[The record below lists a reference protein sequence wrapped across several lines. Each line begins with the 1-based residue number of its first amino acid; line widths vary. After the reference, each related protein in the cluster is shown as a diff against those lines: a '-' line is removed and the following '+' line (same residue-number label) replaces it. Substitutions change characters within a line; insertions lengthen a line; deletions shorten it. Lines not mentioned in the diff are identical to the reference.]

1 VFAFSPPALP
11 GNTGGPPMQFVIRTT
26 GDYQTL
32 ADVVD
37 KMQKEAQKSG
47 LFIFTDVDLKFDT
60 PQIEFKVDAAKA
72 NRLGINMADI
82 GGSLAT
88 LLGGNYVNRFNLYG
102 RSYEVI
108 PQVPRDFR
116 LTADWLTQYR
126 VRTSSGELVP
136 LSTVATI
143 SKTTQPNALTN
154 FQQLSSATLQGVP
167 FPGHTLGEALDFL
180 KDKAKDIFP
189 AGYTYDFQGESRQ
202 LVQEGNTLTIT
213 FIFSLI
219 LIFLVLAAQFES
231 FRDPFVILIALPT
244 AMFGALLP
252 LNMLGVMGLASINIY
267 TQIGLV
273 TLIGLISKHGI
284 LMTEFANRMQ
294 EEQGMTRRE
303 AIEHAAGV
311 RLRPILMTTAAMV
324 VGMVPLVI
332 AEGAGAKSRAAIG
345 IVIAFGM
352 FIGTLFTL
360 FVTPAIYTFV
370 ARDHR
375 AAPRDRDEDEPVML
389 PEHVRPAQ
397 AAE

>member
-1 VFAFSPPALP
+1 
-11 GNTGGPPMQFVIRTT
+11 
-26 GDYQTL
+26 
-32 ADVVD
+32 
-37 KMQKEAQKSG
+37 
-47 LFIFTDVDLKFDT
+47 
-60 PQIEFKVDAAKA
+60 
-72 NRLGINMADI
+72 
-82 GGSLAT
+82 
-88 LLGGNYVNRFNLYG
+88 
-102 RSYEVI
+102 
-108 PQVPRDFR
+108 
-116 LTADWLTQYR
+116 

-180 KDKAKDIFP
+180 KDKAKEIFP

-252 LNMLGVMGLASINIY
+252 LNLLGVMGLASINIY

-294 EEQGMTRRE
+294 EEEGMSRRD

-352 FIGTLFTL
+352 FIGTMFTL

-375 AAPRDRDEDEPVML
+375 AGREQEEEAVIPARL
-389 PEHVRPAQ
+389 PAAH

>member
-1 VFAFSPPALP
+1 
-11 GNTGGPPMQFVIRTT
+11 
-26 GDYQTL
+26 
-32 ADVVD
+32 
-37 KMQKEAQKSG
+37 
-47 LFIFTDVDLKFDT
+47 
-60 PQIEFKVDAAKA
+60 
-72 NRLGINMADI
+72 
-82 GGSLAT
+82 
-88 LLGGNYVNRFNLYG
+88 
-102 RSYEVI
+102 
-108 PQVPRDFR
+108 
-116 LTADWLTQYR
+116 
-126 VRTSSGELVP
+126 
-136 LSTVATI
+136 VATI

-180 KDKAKDIFP
+180 KAKAKEIFP

-252 LNMLGVMGLASINIY
+252 LNMLGVMGMASINIY

>member
-1 VFAFSPPALP
+1 
-11 GNTGGPPMQFVIRTT
+11 
-26 GDYQTL
+26 
-32 ADVVD
+32 
-37 KMQKEAQKSG
+37 MQKEAQKSG
-47 LFIFTDVDLKFDT
+47 LFIFTDIDLKFDT

-72 NRLGINMADI
+72 NRLGINMSEI

-375 AAPRDRDEDEPVML
+375 AAPRDRDEDEPVVL

>member
-1 VFAFSPPALP
+1 
-11 GNTGGPPMQFVIRTT
+11 
-26 GDYQTL
+26 
-32 ADVVD
+32 
-37 KMQKEAQKSG
+37 
-47 LFIFTDVDLKFDT
+47 
-60 PQIEFKVDAAKA
+60 
-72 NRLGINMADI
+72 
-82 GGSLAT
+82 
-88 LLGGNYVNRFNLYG
+88 
-102 RSYEVI
+102 
-108 PQVPRDFR
+108 
-116 LTADWLTQYR
+116 
-126 VRTSSGELVP
+126 
-136 LSTVATI
+136 
-143 SKTTQPNALTN
+143 
-154 FQQLSSATLQGVP
+154 LQGVP

-202 LVQEGNTLTIT
+202 LVQEGSTLTIT

-252 LNMLGVMGLASINIY
+252 LNMLGVMGMASINIY

-294 EEQGMTRRE
+294 EEGMSRRE

-324 VGMVPLVI
+324 VGMVPLVL

-375 AAPRDRDEDEPVML
+375 LAREREEAAEML
-389 PEHVRPAQ
+389 PSHVRPAH